1 MINNQN
7 LISNSNN
14 QNIVYNNKFTD
25 IISRVEHIQ
34 NIIDNTIFDP
44 MLNFNNLNNFIINN
58 NKNISSL
65 IKKKNINYNDII
77 DLFGN
82 NLEYIKSGSTG
93 HTFKGSYKILNNE
106 DNDINNNNNNNNIII
121 NYAVKIVPYVKKDI
135 YGDEYS
141 STRPEN
147 SELLILNNLSFFV
160 MNNITPH
167 IILPITTFYTQIDF
181 LKQLLKNTDNEKC
194 KNYLKE
200 LKNKNYYENI
210 SILVSEWANGGDLL
224 DYLRKNYTILKVKEW
239 RIILF
244 QIISTIAIIQTKY
257 PNFKHNDLKANNLL
271 VYNLEITD
279 KNKYFVYKINNQK
292 YIIPNIGI
300 QIKLWDFDFACISDV
315 IENDKVNSKWANDMN
330 INHNRNRYYDIHF
343 FFNTLTRKGF
353 LPDFFENKNISNVVK
368 QFIKRIVP
376 DKLNKGENVSEK
388 GRLLK
393 NIEYTTPNDI
403 IQNDDFFKKMRY
415 NDD

>member
-1 MINNQN
+1 
-7 LISNSNN
+7 
-14 QNIVYNNKFTD
+14 
-25 IISRVEHIQ
+25 
-34 NIIDNTIFDP
+34 
-44 MLNFNNLNNFIINN
+44 
-58 NKNISSL
+58 
-65 IKKKNINYNDII
+65 
-77 DLFGN
+77 
-82 NLEYIKSGSTG
+82 
-93 HTFKGSYKILNNE
+93 
-106 DNDINNNNNNNNIII
+106 
-121 NYAVKIVPYVKKDI
+121 
-135 YGDEYS
+135 
-141 STRPEN
+141 
-147 SELLILNNLSFFV
+147 